1 MTDPIADMLARIKN
15 ALMVRH
21 AEVLIPHSN
30 IKVEIGRVLKE
41 EGYIADFNIS
51 GEGVKK
57 EIVVKLKYSTQ
68 GAPGIKNFKRVSK
81 PSGRI
86 YVGKDRI
93 PRVVTGMGTAILS
106 TSKGIMTGRHARDM
120 GIGGEVICT
129 VV

>member
-21 AEVLIPHSN
+21 SEVAVPYSG

-41 EGYIADFNIS
+41 EGYIADYGVS
-51 GEGVKK
+51 GEDAKR
-57 EIVVKLKYSTQ
+57 EIVVKLKYSAR
-68 GAPGIKNFKRVSK
+68 GAPGIKNIKRVSK

-86 YVGKDRI
+86 YMGKDEI

-106 TSKGIMTGRHARDM
+106 TSKGIMTGRSARNL

-129 VV
+129 VM